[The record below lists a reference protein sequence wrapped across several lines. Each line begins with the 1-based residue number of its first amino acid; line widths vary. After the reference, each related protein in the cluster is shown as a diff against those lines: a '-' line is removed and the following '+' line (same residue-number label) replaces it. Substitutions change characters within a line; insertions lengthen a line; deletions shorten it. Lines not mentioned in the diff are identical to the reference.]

1 MNVPFPFLIL
11 IHTAAFGRLLLLLTL
26 HYCVALATTEREK
39 LSFQG
44 SFCFDYIMAV
54 KAWKWTVVPIKK
66 WSRSAQ
72 DRDAQ
77 GPNETLGKFSF

>member
-1 MNVPFPFLIL
+1 MNVPFPFRLL

-44 SFCFDYIMAV
+44 GFCFDYIMAV
-54 KAWKWTVVPIKK
+54 KVRKWAVVPQKMEQI
-66 WSRSAQ
+66 SSG
-72 DRDAQ
+72 Q
-77 GPNETLGKFSF
+77 GPNATLGKYSFEC

>member
-1 MNVPFPFLIL
+1 MNVPFPFHIL

-26 HYCVALATTEREK
+26 HYCVALATTVREK

-54 KAWKWTVVPIKK
+54 KMRKWAVVPIKNGADQL
-66 WSRSAQ
+66 RTGTE
-72 DRDAQ
+72 RDAGEIQ
-77 GPNETLGKFSF
+77 F